1 MENADIKYLKVLATQ
16 YPNIAAAAT
25 EIVNLKAILSLP
37 KATEHFIT
45 DVHGEYEQFRH
56 VMCNGSGAVQRKI
69 EDEFGSS
76 LGIPEKRTL
85 ATLIYYPELKIK
97 QIEGKL
103 TQRENLEDWYKVTI
117 FRLIRVCKNASSKYT
132 RSKVRKSL
140 PKDFAYIIEELM
152 TGRPDVAD
160 QEAYYNEII
169 NSVIHTGRAAQL
181 IIDFCYLVRRFTVD
195 HLHVVGDIFD
205 RGPYPHLI
213 MDDLMTHHSVD
224 IQWGNHDILWM
235 GAAAGSVPCMCN
247 MLRISAR
254 YGNLAILEDAY
265 GINMIPLMRLAID
278 CYQGH
283 TSKTFNVHVRDDDKE
298 YDRDYAEMDAMM
310 HKAITIIQFKVEGQ
324 LIKKH
329 PEWNMKERLL
339 LDKIDYKQG
348 TIKLGGKEYP
358 LNDTYF
364 PTIDPKDP
372 YKLTHEE
379 EDVVERLKNSF
390 LGSERLQ
397 RHIRFLYTKG
407 SLYKVYNGNLLY
419 HGCVPLNED
428 GSFMKVRIFDKTYSG
443 KALYDILEH
452 YARKGYYSID
462 PQEKQRGEDILWFI
476 WKNKHSPVFGKERMA
491 TFERYFI
498 DATET
503 HEEPKNAYYRLFEK
517 EEIVDKI
524 LKEFGLP
531 VQGAHI
537 INGHIPVIV
546 KKGESPVKCGGKL
559 LVIDG
564 GFSKAYQPKTGIAGY
579 TLIYNSCGL
588 VLAAHEP
595 FTSME
600 DTVLNETCIHSHIVM
615 EQNVVK
621 RKTVNDTDTGKVLRE
636 NIAELEELLQAYRSG
651 MLVEKF

>member
-364 PTIDPKDP
+364 PTIDP
-372 YKLTHEE
+372 
-379 EDVVERLKNSF
+379 
-390 LGSERLQ
+390 
-397 RHIRFLYTKG
+397 
-407 SLYKVYNGNLLY
+407 
-419 HGCVPLNED
+419 
-428 GSFMKVRIFDKTYSG
+428 
-443 KALYDILEH
+443 
-452 YARKGYYSID
+452 
-462 PQEKQRGEDILWFI
+462 QEKQRGEDILWFI

-579 TLIYNSCGL
+579 TLIYNSYGL

-615 EQNVVK
+615 QQNVVK

>member
-103 TQRENLEDWYKVTI
+103 TARENLEDWYKVTI

-181 IIDFCYLVRRFTVD
+181 IADFCYLIRRFTVD

-213 MDDLMTHHSVD
+213 MDDLMKHHSVD

-235 GAAAGSVPCMCN
+235 GAAAGSVACMCN

-254 YGNLAILEDAY
+254 YGNLSILEDAY
-265 GINMIPLMRLAID
+265 GINMIPLMRLAMD

-283 TSKTFNVHVRDDDKE
+283 TSKTFNVHVRDDDEE
-298 YDRDYAEMDAMM
+298 YDRDFAELDAMM
-310 HKAITIIQFKVEGQ
+310 HKAITIIQFKAEGQ
-324 LIKKH
+324 LIKEH
-329 PEWNMKERLL
+329 PEYGNIICRCEMISEGAIMDAIHRPLGARS
-339 LDKIDYKQG
+339 LDGVKRRTRAGMGRCQAG
-348 TIKLGGKEYP
+348 FCSPRTME
-358 LNDTYF
+358 
-364 PTIDPKDP
+364 
-372 YKLTHEE
+372 
-379 EDVVERLKNSF
+379 
-390 LGSERLQ
+390 
-397 RHIRFLYTKG
+397 
-407 SLYKVYNGNLLY
+407 
-419 HGCVPLNED
+419 
-428 GSFMKVRIFDKTYSG
+428 
-443 KALYDILEH
+443 ILE
-452 YARKGYYSID
+452 REVPMSMF
-462 PQEKQRGEDILWFI
+462 DIT
-476 WKNKHSPVFGKERMA
+476 KNGVGGNIVIGINKE
-491 TFERYFI
+491 I
-498 DATET
+498 
-503 HEEPKNAYYRLFEK
+503 
-517 EEIVDKI
+517 
-524 LKEFGLP
+524 
-531 VQGAHI
+531 
-537 INGHIPVIV
+537 
-546 KKGESPVKCGGKL
+546 
-559 LVIDG
+559 
-564 GFSKAYQPKTGIAGY
+564 
-579 TLIYNSCGL
+579 
-588 VLAAHEP
+588 
-595 FTSME
+595 
-600 DTVLNETCIHSHIVM
+600 
-615 EQNVVK
+615 
-621 RKTVNDTDTGKVLRE
+621 
-636 NIAELEELLQAYRSG
+636 
-651 MLVEKF
+651 